1 MEKDTYF
8 KLEILLIWT
17 AIIACISALIFIY
30 FINGREMNISQ
41 ANQSYSDEINEIIK
55 IEDIKHYKPNR
66 KQNRPLLFFKRNKLK
81 LTSILKINSTKIA
94 IINGNHFKEKDKITD
109 NVLLYKIL
117 KDKVIIIKENQKY
130 ILKVGERIEI

>member
-1 MEKDTYF
+1 MQKVTFF

-30 FINGREMNISQ
+30 FINGRETNISH
-41 ANQSYSDEINEIIK
+41 ANQAYSDEINEIIE
-55 IEDIKHYKPNR
+55 IENIKHYQPNR
-66 KQNRPLLFFKRNKLK
+66 KRNRPQLFFKRNKLK
-81 LTSILKINSTKIA
+81 LTSILEINSTKIA
-94 IINGNHFKEKDKITD
+94 IINGNYFKEKDKIVD